1 MRFDIHFI
9 LFLIFYTPLSK
20 AEIYKWVDEQGVT
33 HYSERQSQTQDAQ
46 EISEKLK
53 KNGNVVKFNVQGDI
67 EFYKPPQK
75 SKPALVTVDIQLID
89 YQLASG
95 KAKEIDEKVGAIYQT
110 YSRLFG
116 WSPNPKRAINIK
128 IFGNYAAFE
137 KYQKEVIGSKHAIN
151 RSHYI
156 SSRREVLML
165 GTEFENNTMHTLLHE
180 SSHAILHMELN
191 RIPKWINEGLAEVFE
206 YIQSNGND
214 ITIGYNRGWLE
225 IIKQKQQEGSLRSF
239 EENLMVSDLTWHN
252 ESARVERSY
261 YNIAWSMMRFMLST
275 QEGITAVRHSM
286 QTCKK
291 IVCWQ
296 SAQIVEQFAQSY
308 PGGMQQ
314 IDKDWRRWIEEF

>member
-1 MRFDIHFI
+1 MQLKI
-9 LFLIFYTPLSK
+9 FLILGISFYCSLSQ
-20 AEIYKWVDEQGVT
+20 ADIYKWIDEQGVT
-33 HYSERQSQTQDAQ
+33 HYSERQSQTQESQ

-53 KNGNVVKFNVQGDI
+53 KNGNVVKFNIQGDI

-75 SKPALVTVDIQLID
+75 TKPALVTVDIQLID
-89 YQLASG
+89 YQLAG
-95 KAKEIDEKVGAIYQT
+95 GRAKEIDENVGAIYQA

-116 WSPNPKRAINIK
+116 WNPRPNHPITIK

-137 KYQKEVIGSKHAIN
+137 QYQKDVVGARHVVN
-151 RSHYI
+151 RSHYLL
-156 SSRREVLML
+156 SRREVLML
-165 GTEFENNTMHTLLHE
+165 GTEFENNTIRTLLHE

-206 YIQSNGND
+206 YIRSNGND
-214 ITIGYNRGWLE
+214 ITLGYNRAWLE

-275 QEGITAVRHSM
+275 QEGITAIRHSM

-291 IVCWQ
+291 MVCWQ

-314 IDKDWRRWIEEF
+314 LDADWQRWIEEI